1 VPQEAT
7 SREIS
12 ITDEDPSIVEKMIDY
27 LYKLDY
33 TDSPFDS
40 GGKPTLL
47 INAEVYAIA
56 EKYNIRSL
64 KALAKGKF
72 KAKVEK
78 GWNEE
83 GFSLAIKEV
92 YTSTPDS
99 DMELRDLVC
108 KAAED
113 NVKALL
119 GRSDF
124 RTSLSEIN
132 DFTVDLLD
140 AVVKRFLR

>member
-72 KAKVEK
+72 KAKV
-78 GWNEE
+78 GRAGMRR
-83 GFSLAIKEV
+83 GFPWRSRRC
-92 YTSTPDS
+92 TPQHRIRIWS
-99 DMELRDLVC
+99 
-108 KAAED
+108 
-113 NVKALL
+113 
-119 GRSDF
+119 
-124 RTSLSEIN
+124 
-132 DFTVDLLD
+132 
-140 AVVKRFLR
+140 

>member
-1 VPQEAT
+1 
-7 SREIS
+7 
-12 ITDEDPSIVEKMIDY
+12 M
-27 LYKLDY
+27 
-33 TDSPFDS
+33 
-40 GGKPTLL
+40 
-47 INAEVYAIA
+47 
-56 EKYNIRSL
+56 
-64 KALAKGKF
+64 
-72 KAKVEK
+72 
-78 GWNEE
+78 
-83 GFSLAIKEV
+83 AIKEV

-113 NVKALL
+113 NVEELL